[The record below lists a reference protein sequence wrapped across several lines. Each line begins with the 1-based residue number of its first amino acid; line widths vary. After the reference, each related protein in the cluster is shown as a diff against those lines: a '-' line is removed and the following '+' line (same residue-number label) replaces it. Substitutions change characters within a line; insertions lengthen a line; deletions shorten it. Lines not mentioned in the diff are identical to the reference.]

1 MLPDVVVCG
10 VLSASKY
17 WITSAMLLGFVS
29 GTSANHRYSSLVH
42 ERRNIFSVNAD
53 PERSVVPARGEM
65 HWAAKSARGAKTPGV
80 KVLPPPPGLI
90 GPPPP
95 PPPPPHAASRQSAT
109 PATPPRTAIPIELL
123 LSGFPCGSCTTHAP
137 SDATSGVS
145 VTIQAVFSRGR
156 KAAGSPRFPALRAAR
171 TRSSAGR
178 QDRKSTRLN

>member
-1 MLPDVVVCG
+1 MLF
-10 VLSASKY
+10 
-17 WITSAMLLGFVS
+17 GFVS

-80 KVLPPPPGLI
+80 KVPPPPPPPPGLS
-90 GPPPP
+90 GVPPPP

-123 LSGFPCGSCTTHAP
+123 LWGFPCGSCTTHAP
-137 SDATSGVS
+137 SGATSDVP
-145 VTIQAVFSRGR
+145 VRIQAVFSRSR
-156 KAAGSPRFPALRAAR
+156 EAARSHRSPALRAA
-171 TRSSAGR
+171 
-178 QDRKSTRLN
+178 